1 MVETIEALVDAGNA
15 TAGPPLGPAL
25 GPFGLNIMDVIKVIN
40 ERTQA
45 FEGLKIPIKVMVD
58 PETKEFE
65 IEIGTPPTTA
75 LILKELGVEKGPGKN
90 REETIGDLSLEQL
103 RKIVDTKGSS
113 LLGKTKKAAGK
124 EVLGTCQSMG
134 VTVDGKSPREV
145 QRLIDEGKIDI

>member
-40 ERTQA
+40 EKTQA

-75 LILKELGVEKGPGKN
+75 LILKQLGVEKGPGKN
-90 REETIGDLSLEQL
+90 RDEKIGDLSLDQL
-103 RKIVDTKGSS
+103 RTIVETKGVS
-113 LLGKTKKAAGK
+113 LLGKNKNAAAK
-124 EVLGTCQSMG
+124 EVLGTCLSMG

-145 QRLIDEGKIDI
+145 QRLIDEGTINL